1 MFILIAHYKFEA
13 IKQISMK
20 TIKNIIY
27 FLTICLITLSCSTN
41 YYTVLLTED
50 AKIYTSTDSSSIVT
64 TVPKDT
70 QVFISP
76 KANKKNYKKIKWGN
90 YSGWAYNPVYTT
102 YSNYTPSST
111 SYNSS
116 SYRSSSST
124 SSSGGTVHV
133 KGYTR
138 KDGTYVRPHTRS
150 SPSRRR

>member
-1 MFILIAHYKFEA
+1 MNS
-13 IKQISMK
+13 IKK
-20 TIKNIIY
+20 IIY
-27 FLTICLITLSCSTN
+27 LLAACLVIISCSTN

-50 AKIYTSTDSSSIVT
+50 AKIYTSTDSSNLVT
-64 TVPKDT
+64 IVPKDT

-102 YSNYTPSST
+102 YSNYTSN
-111 SYNSS
+111 NSS
-116 SYRSSSST
+116 DNSSYYRSSGTSFSP
-124 SSSGGTVHV
+124 SSSGTVHV

-150 SPSRRR
+150 SSSRRR

>member
-1 MFILIAHYKFEA
+1 MNS
-13 IKQISMK
+13 IKK
-20 TIKNIIY
+20 IIY
-27 FLTICLITLSCSTN
+27 LLAACLVIISCSTN

-50 AKIYTSTDSSSIVT
+50 AKIYTSTDSSNVVT
-64 TVPKDT
+64 IVPKDT
-70 QVFISP
+70 QVFIAP

-102 YSNYTPSST
+102 YSNYNSNNS

-116 SYRSSSST
+116 YYRSSST
-124 SSSGGTVHV
+124 SSSPSSGTVHV
-133 KGYTR
+133 RGYTR

>member
-1 MFILIAHYKFEA
+1 MNSIRK
-13 IKQISMK
+13 
-20 TIKNIIY
+20 IIY
-27 FLTICLITLSCSTN
+27 LLIICFTAISCSTN
-41 YYTVLLTED
+41 YYTVLLTENT
-50 AKIYTSTDSSSIVT
+50 KMYTTNDSTSIVT

-90 YSGWAYNPVYTT
+90 YSGWAYNPVYRA
-102 YSNYTPSST
+102 YNNYTST
-111 SYNSS
+111 SDSYNSS
-116 SYRSSSST
+116 SYRSSST
-124 SSSGGTVHV
+124 SSSGGTVYV